1 MASSKEAAEKDGL
14 RSMTNFEISILLW
27 IQENLRGPLDGLW
40 VFITKLGNGGWLWI
54 AIGVALLLFK
64 KTRVIGFSVLISLGI
79 NAIFTNLTLKDLIA
93 RPRPFH
99 VSDAIVT
106 LIKHPSSFSFPSG
119 HTSGSL
125 TAALVLYKLT
135 PKKYGVPAVI
145 LASLIAVS
153 RIYIGVHYPTDVLGG
168 VVVAFVSSTWGC
180 YLVKQVSEKIKKR
193 KMA

>member
-1 MASSKEAAEKDGL
+1 MASSKEGAEKGGL

-27 IQENLRGPLDGLW
+27 IQENLRGAWDGLW
-40 VFITKLGNGGWLWI
+40 IFITKLGDGGWFWI

-64 KTRVIGFSVLISLGI
+64 KTRIIGFSVLISLGI

-93 RPRPFH
+93 RPRPFN
-99 VSDAIVT
+99 VSDEIIT

-125 TAALVLYKLT
+125 TAALALYKLT
-135 PKKYGVPAVI
+135 DKKFGVPAVI

-153 RIYIGVHYPTDVLGG
+153 RLYVGVHYPTDVLGG

-180 YLVKQVSEKIKKR
+180 YLVKRVSERIKK
-193 KMA
+193 